1 VAPDVTLA
9 NGGLSKLD
17 CEPGHLLY
25 HCSADLISFSLSGA
39 ASMWRILSSLMSDRL
54 GITAIEYAM
63 IGSLI
68 AICAIAAKASIGNSL
83 SGFFTTVATSL

>member
-1 VAPDVTLA
+1 MAVAVCQSSTA
-9 NGGLSKLD
+9 N
-17 CEPGHLLY
+17 PGIHRY
-25 HCSADLISFSLSGA
+25 HCSADLISFSLFGA
-39 ASMWRILSSLMSDRL
+39 ASMWRILSSLARDRL

-68 AICAIAAKASIGNSL
+68 GICAIAAKASIGTSL

>member
-1 VAPDVTLA
+1 MAVTQNSAAHL
-9 NGGLSKLD
+9 GIRRCDRTTDLTTFGL
-17 CEPGHLLY
+17 
-25 HCSADLISFSLSGA
+25 FA
-39 ASMWRILSSLMSDRL
+39 AAQMRRILSSLVRDRL